1 VKLLLDTHI
10 WLWALLEPGRLSR
23 KVARELTNG
32 DNELWLS
39 PISVWESCVLAR
51 KGRIQ
56 LDSDPQDWTR
66 ESLAKVPM
74 REAPLTFDVA
84 LASTRIKL
92 HHRDPADA
100 FIAATAAVY
109 GLTLITADTQLSR
122 STDFSVLLNR

>member
-1 VKLLLDTHI
+1 M
-10 WLWALLEPGRLSR
+10 
-23 KVARELTNG
+23 ARELTNG

-39 PISVWESCVLAR
+39 PISVWESCILAR

-56 LDSDPQDWTR
+56 LDSDPEDWTR
-66 ESLAKVPM
+66 EPLAKVPM

-84 LASTRIKL
+84 LASTRITL
-92 HHRDPADA
+92 PHRDPAGA
-100 FIAATAAVY
+100 FIAATAVVY